1 MKKSLLDLSGKIEG
15 DLIELCEA
23 VVNKADSLD
32 IPFFVVGAYARDI
45 VLHHGHGIRPQRLTE
60 DVDFGIQV
68 SDWGQFRKLTD
79 ALISTGD
86 FKLTKQTQRFVHKN
100 GLLIDIVPFG
110 PIEDGHR
117 ITWPPENAVIM
128 NVLGFQEAF
137 EHSQSVKLR
146 SNPDLI
152 IPVATPAGLAIMK
165 IIAWKE
171 RTRDLRGKD
180 AKDLALLLQNYMDA
194 GNEQRLYDEE
204 PDLLEEDGYDYTLA
218 GARLLGRD
226 MAGIARPETK
236 RAILVIL
243 DAEAGER
250 GHYPLVEDM
259 TGLTVRAEIFEEN
272 LKLLEAMKAGFREG

>member
-1 MKKSLLDLSGKIEG
+1 MKKSLLDLSGRIEG
-15 DLIELCEA
+15 ELVKLCEA

-68 SDWGQFRKLTD
+68 SDWVQFRRLAD
-79 ALISTGD
+79 ALISSGD
-86 FKLTKQTQRFVHKN
+86 FKLTKQTQRFAHKN

-110 PIEDGHR
+110 PIEDGHC
-117 ITWPPENAVIM
+117 ITWPPDNVVTM

-137 EHSQSVKLR
+137 EHYQPVKLR

-152 IPVATPAGLAIMK
+152 VPVATLAGLAIMK
-165 IIAWKE
+165 IIAWKD

-180 AKDLALLLQNYMDA
+180 AKDLAMLLRNYMDA

-204 PDLLEEDGYDYTLA
+204 SDLLEEEGYDYTLA

-226 MAGIARPETK
+226 MARIARPETK
-236 RAILVIL
+236 RVILAIL
-243 DAEAGER
+243 DGETGER

-259 TGLTVRAEIFEEN
+259 TGLTIRVELFEEN
-272 LKLLEAMKAGFREG
+272 LKLLEAMKAGIQEG

>member
-1 MKKSLLDLSGKIEG
+1 
-15 DLIELCEA
+15 
-23 VVNKADSLD
+23 
-32 IPFFVVGAYARDI
+32 
-45 VLHHGHGIRPQRLTE
+45 
-60 DVDFGIQV
+60 
-68 SDWGQFRKLTD
+68 
-79 ALISTGD
+79 
-86 FKLTKQTQRFVHKN
+86 
-100 GLLIDIVPFG
+100 
-110 PIEDGHR
+110 
-117 ITWPPENAVIM
+117 M

-152 IPVATPAGLAIMK
+152 IPVATPAGLTIMK

-204 PDLLEEDGYDYTLA
+204 PDLLEEEGSDYTLA

-226 MAGIARPETK
+226 MARIAGPETK
-236 RAILVIL
+236 RAILAIL
-243 DAEAGER
+243 DGETGER

-259 TGLTVRAEIFEEN
+259 TGLTIWAGLFEEN
-272 LKLLEAMKAGFREG
+272 LKLLEAMMAGVREG